1 MPSLTGRTNAGS
13 SVNVAGNGRR
23 APPRRRVASISYPEA
38 LLLKLF
44 VGGAGSSD
52 GPLTQDMVE
61 SYLTG
66 VLILLCHKFSPLRTC
81 WHCSLT
87 ARAPRQVLGEDDDQ
101 ASAHGGDRIW
111 NVALGP
117 QRWRRGVGNR
127 RERQVLRT
135 AWRDQVLRGE
145 SSPAR
150 RPRSRKSRCT
160 SWRGGGS
167 RAIRGLRNGRARPPA

>member
-1 MPSLTGRTNAGS
+1 MWTSFQSLHCLSLRLETVRPSHPSTFTVS
-13 SVNVAGNGRR
+13 Q
-23 APPRRRVASISYPEA
+23 I
-38 LLLKLF
+38 
-44 VGGAGSSD
+44 
-52 GPLTQDMVE
+52 
-61 SYLTG
+61 
-66 VLILLCHKFSPLRTC
+66 SPLRTS

-87 ARAPRQVLGEDDDQ
+87 ARASRQLLGEGDDQ

-117 QRWRRGVGNR
+117 QRRRRGVGNR

-135 AWRDQVLRGE
+135 AWGDEVLRGE

-160 SWRGGGS
+160 SWRDGGS
-167 RAIRGLRNGRARPPA
+167 HAILGLRNVRARPPA

>member
-1 MPSLTGRTNAGS
+1 MTTTGWGRSFGQRKRSGSPPVTNRRTNFTVS
-13 SVNVAGNGRR
+13 Q
-23 APPRRRVASISYPEA
+23 I
-38 LLLKLF
+38 
-44 VGGAGSSD
+44 
-52 GPLTQDMVE
+52 
-61 SYLTG
+61 
-66 VLILLCHKFSPLRTC
+66 SPLRTC

-87 ARAPRQVLGEDDDQ
+87 ARASRQLLGEGDDQ

-117 QRWRRGVGNR
+117 QRRRRGVDNR

-135 AWRDQVLRGE
+135 AWRDEVLRGE

-150 RPRSRKSRCT
+150 RPRSRKLRCT

-167 RAIRGLRNGRARPPA
+167 RAIRGLRNVRARCRTGQACTARIRCATAAACSAAAG

>member
-1 MPSLTGRTNAGS
+1 MQRYA
-13 SVNVAGNGRR
+13 RR
-23 APPRRRVASISYPEA
+23 ESPPDITTRPDSSISGQT
-38 LLLKLF
+38 LSF
-44 VGGAGSSD
+44 TVS
-52 GPLTQDMVE
+52 Q
-61 SYLTG
+61 
-66 VLILLCHKFSPLRTC
+66 ISPLRTC

-87 ARAPRQVLGEDDDQ
+87 TRTPRQVLGEGDDQ

-117 QRWRRGVGNR
+117 QRRRRGVGNR

-135 AWRDQVLRGE
+135 AWRDEVLRGE

-167 RAIRGLRNGRARPPA
+167 RAIRGLRNVKARPPA